1 MTLIDLKVNDQVN
14 ETSNYYKTSKY
25 PKKEVENRLEKSYEF
40 ESPDLSL
47 KIETKEDQ
55 KKFEDII
62 QKAADQMNDIAK
74 TFDRS
79 IRFIIHKDSGK
90 IQTEVID
97 KDTDK
102 VIREIPSDEVLDMIA
117 KLKSYIGTILDIQS

>member
-1 MTLIDLKVNDQVN
+1 MVSFV
-14 ETSNYYKTSKY
+14 
-25 PKKEVENRLEKSYEF
+25 V
-40 ESPDLSL
+40 LSL
-47 KIETKEDQ
+47 KIESKEDQ